1 MELILRAAPIDLTI
15 KQRELLD
22 QISSSRTSKQA
33 HVERARI
40 ILLSAEG
47 KSNYQIG
54 KELGVSADC
63 ASKWRERW
71 QAKVA
76 ELRMAEAEE
85 EKGVYKKRVLELL
98 DDASRP
104 GCPEKFTAEQ
114 ICQILSVACEAPAES
129 EHPLSHW
136 SLTSLIAEVVRRGI
150 VEGISKSQ
158 MHVFL
163 KSCGYQA
170 TQGKDVD
177 SHPHRG

>member
-1 MELILRAAPIDLTI
+1 LIMRAMPIELTLR
-15 KQRELLD
+15 QRELLD
-22 QISSSRTSKQA
+22 QISRSRTSKQA
-33 HVERARI
+33 HAERARI

-54 KELGVSADC
+54 KELGVSAHC

-71 QAKVA
+71 RAKAA
-76 ELRMAEAEE
+76 ELTAAEAEE
-85 EKGVYKKRVLELL
+85 DKGAYKKRVLELL

-114 ICQILSVACEAPAES
+114 ICQMLSVACEAPEES

-136 SLTSLIAEVVRRGI
+136 SLTSLIAEVVRREI

-163 KSCGYQA
+163 KSCGHQA

-177 SHPHRG
+177 SHPRRRCG